1 MSLPIRTLTVLALLL
16 ASCLAGCGGVLDT
29 RGPVGHAER
38 IILLDSLAIMLA
50 IVVPTIVATLAFAW
64 WFRASNKRAEYLPTW
79 AYSGRLEFIVW
90 AIPALTVLFLGGI
103 AWIGSHDLDPYAP
116 LESKNAPV
124 EIEVVSLDWKWLF
137 IYPEAQIASVN
148 ELTVPAATP
157 IHFRLTSGTVMN
169 SFFVPQL
176 GSQIYTMAGMTSQLS
191 LLADAPGVFRGISAQ
206 FSGDGFA
213 DMHFEVH
220 ALSAP
225 DYAAWLEKAKAA
237 ERMLDATEFAAL
249 SQPGVTAAPYTYG
262 RVAPGFFDH
271 VLAVSVGDAGHA
283 HSMNTPMTSTG
294 ER

>member
-1 MSLPIRTLTVLALLL
+1 MSSPIRKLACIALL
-16 ASCLAGCGGVLDT
+16 AGCLPGCGGVLDS
-29 RGPVGHAER
+29 RGPVAHAER

-50 IVVPTIVATLAFAW
+50 IIVPTIVATLAFAW
-64 WFRASNKRAEYLPTW
+64 WFRASNKRAQYLPTW

-90 AIPALTVLFLGGI
+90 AIPALTVIFLGGI

-116 LESKNAPV
+116 LESKTAPL

-137 IYPEAQIASVN
+137 IYPEAQVASVN
-148 ELTVPAATP
+148 ELTVPAGTP

-191 LLADAPGVFRGISAQ
+191 LLADVPGVFRGISAQ

-225 DYAAWLEKAKAA
+225 DYAAWIEKTKNAGKT
-237 ERMLDATEFAAL
+237 LDAAAFAGL
-249 SQPGVTAAPYTYG
+249 SRPGVTPQPFTYG
-262 RVAPGFFDH
+262 SVAPDFFAH
-271 VLAVSVGDAGHA
+271 VLAVSVGDSGHA
-283 HSMNTPMTSTG
+283 NPS